1 MDTITFEV
9 GDTTIQLVNGEA
21 LFWTNGTDHEPDVVV
36 LIDSLQAA
44 LSTARMLRKHDTPM
58 GQLYGVCATPNAQVK
73 AVSVSES
80 SLEPDVRL
88 ED

>member
-9 GDTTIQLVNGEA
+9 GDTTIQLLNGEA

-58 GQLYGVCATPNAQVK
+58 GQLYGACATHNAEIAGLAPK
-73 AVSVSES
+73 GDKS
-80 SLEPDVRL
+80 
-88 ED
+88 